1 MYDQRRGPPPI
12 LIVLGV
18 VLLITGAE
26 VGSAAQGTAG
36 PPDCGGQA
44 AEGAARSAARAG
56 AAAAPAPERLSVDS
70 SPVLSP
76 VADVPLGGG
85 TARFDYQSLDDASG
99 LLYLAHMGAGQVIV
113 FDTRSRQ
120 VRRVIDGL
128 PGVTGVWVVPELDR
142 LYASATGLH
151 QVVIIDTKSLAV
163 VARVG
168 RIGFPDG
175 IAFAPA
181 AGKVFVSDEAG
192 GGELVI
198 DAARDRAIGTIP
210 LGGEA
215 GNSIYDAG
223 SGCVLVAVQTR
234 NEIVAIDPRSEQVV
248 GRYSV
253 ARAKRPHGLSIDASR
268 RLLFVAN
275 EGNATLL
282 TLDLRTMQVTQQ
294 QPVGSDPDVLAFD
307 PGWRRL
313 YVAAE
318 SGRVT
323 VLQEEGD
330 TLVHLGSLAIP
341 DAHSVIVSPGT
352 HLVYFPLRNI
362 RGRAVL
368 RIMTGQRAP
377 GRTP

>member
-1 MYDQRRGPPPI
+1 MYEQRLGPLPI
-12 LIVLGV
+12 VIALGV

-36 PPDCGGQA
+36 APGCGGPA
-44 AEGAARSAARAG
+44 AEGAARSAAPPGR
-56 AAAAPAPERLSVDS
+56 AAAPTPERLSGDS
-70 SPVLSP
+70 SPVLTP
-76 VADVPLGGG
+76 VADLPLPGG
-85 TARFDYQSLDDASG
+85 TARFDYQSLDDVSG
-99 LLYLAHMGAGQVIV
+99 RLYLAHMGAGQVIV

-120 VRRVIDGL
+120 VRTVIDGL

-151 QVVIIDTKSLAV
+151 QVVIIDTKSFAV

-175 IAFAPA
+175 IAFARG

-215 GNSIYDAG
+215 GNSVYDAG

-234 NEIVAIDPRSEQVV
+234 NEIVAIDPSSEQVV

-253 ARAKRPHGLSIDASR
+253 AQAKRPHGLSVDASR

-282 TLDLRTMQVTQQ
+282 TLDLRTMRVTQQ

-323 VLQEEGD
+323 VLQEAGD
-330 TLVHLGSLAIP
+330 TLRHVGSLAMP
-341 DAHSVIVSPGT
+341 GAHSVIVSPGT
-352 HLVYFPLRNI
+352 HLVYFPLRNV

-368 RIMTGQRAP
+368 RIMTGQRPP

>member
-1 MYDQRRGPPPI
+1 MYDQRLRTPPI
-12 LIVLGV
+12 TIALGV
-18 VLLITGAE
+18 MLLIAGAE
-26 VGSAAQGTAG
+26 VGSAQGAAG
-36 PPDCGGQA
+36 PPGCGGQA
-44 AEGAARSAARAG
+44 AEGAARSAAPAG
-56 AAAAPAPERLSVDS
+56 AAAAPAPERLSADS

-76 VADVPLGGG
+76 VADVQLPGG

-120 VRRVIDGL
+120 VRSVIDGL
-128 PGVTGVWVVPELDR
+128 PGVTGVWVVPELHR

-151 QVVIIDTKSLAV
+151 QVVIIDTKAFAV

-215 GNSIYDAG
+215 GNTIYDAG

-341 DAHSVIVSPGT
+341 GAHSVIVSPGT
-352 HLVYFPLRNI
+352 HLVYLPLRNI

-368 RIMTGQRAP
+368 RIMTGPRAP